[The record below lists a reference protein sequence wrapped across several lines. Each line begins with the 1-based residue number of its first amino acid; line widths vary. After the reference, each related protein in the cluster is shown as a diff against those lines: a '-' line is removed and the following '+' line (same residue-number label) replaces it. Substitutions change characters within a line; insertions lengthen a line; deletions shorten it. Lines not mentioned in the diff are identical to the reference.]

1 MLFRNVRTGAVIDV
15 DSIMT
20 GDWQAVEPAGTSH
33 AAETSEPVKKATA
46 SKGASKNAAVRK
58 SK

>member
-1 MLFRNVRTGAVIDV
+1 MIDV